1 MRAATVHISIHFIK
15 TSCQVFSSISP
26 FPDFESVLMNFSQ
39 SVSLHE
45 KSVSVSCLCLCWWWC
60 HFLPI
65 TRYTQNQITC
75 LHSLS
80 WEVDKMSSLVHP
92 PPQNLPSDTVTRQES
107 CATWLTSASVP
118 RLRHFTAKKDFK
130 NSLSLNSSKIMQ
142 HRGEKLFSAAVFH
155 WYLNT

>member
-1 MRAATVHISIHFIK
+1 MFLLLIHHLEMKAATVHISINFIK
-15 TSCQVFSSISP
+15 TSCQVFSSISL
-26 FPDFESVLMNFSQ
+26 FPDFESVLMHFSQ

-45 KSVSVSCLCLCWWWC
+45 KSVSVSCLCLYWWWC

-107 CATWLTSASVP
+107 CATSLTSASVP
-118 RLRHFTAKKDFK
+118 RLRHFTAKDLKK
-130 NSLSLNSSKIMQ
+130 VMSLKI
-142 HRGEKLFSAAVFH
+142 H
-155 WYLNT
+155 